1 MGMGARISDVIG
13 GLKKAIGENSMMSYV
28 VMMSIRLLELHRI
41 LKPTG
46 SLYLHCDPTASHY
59 LKVILDS
66 IFTPTCF
73 RNEIIWHYKGAAMTS
88 AKKVFP
94 RKHDTILF
102 YSKGDTYTF
111 NPQREDELS
120 AAMKARWGQH
130 LEPDGESILW
140 GSIKHEHGQVK
151 KHRTRLEEKLGRPP
165 RDDDVA
171 WIANPPLVR
180 SVWTDLPEVRNN
192 PRYSESLGYPTQ
204 KPLALLERVIS
215 AGSNRGDLV
224 LDPFCGCGTTVHAAQ
239 RLEREWI
246 GIDITHLAIGLIEY
260 RLQTAFGVSPRVI
273 GVPVTFDAAVELARR
288 DKFQFEAW
296 AVTRIRGVMPNERQ
310 VGDRG
315 IDGRGRV
322 YFVGDQD
329 EKARYAKVFVSV
341 KGGERL
347 APSMISELRGVVER
361 DGAEFGV
368 FVCLKEPTKG
378 MKREAALGGVIKSRT
393 GAVYPRIQIYTIQDY
408 FAGRKPVLPAME
420 GYLEATGEKWR
431 EGGRQSRL

>member
-1 MGMGARISDVIG
+1 MGMGDRIADVVS
-13 GLKKAIGENSMMSYV
+13 GLKGAIGENSMMSYV

-73 RNEIIWHYKGAAMTS
+73 RNEIVWHYKGAAMTS

-102 YSKGDTYTF
+102 YSKGDEYTF
-111 NPQREDELS
+111 NPQRESALS
-120 AAMKARWGQH
+120 DAMQARWGDYM
-130 LEPDGESILW
+130 EPDGSILW
-140 GSIKHEHGQVK
+140 GSIKHEPGQVR
-151 KHRTRLEEKLGRPP
+151 KHKARMTKKLGRPP

-171 WIANPPLVR
+171 WVARPSLVR

-215 AGSNRGDLV
+215 AGSNTGDLV

-239 RLEREWI
+239 KLGRRWI

-260 RLQTAFGVSPRVI
+260 RLQSAFGVSPEVI
-273 GVPVTFDAAVELARR
+273 GVPATYGAAAELARR

-296 AVTRIRGVMPNERQ
+296 AVTRIRGVRPNERQ

-315 IDGRGRV
+315 VDGRGRV
-322 YFVGDQD
+322 YFGEDSGG
-329 EKARYAKVFVSV
+329 KARYARVFVSV

-347 APSMISELRGVVER
+347 APSMVSELRGVMER
-361 DGAEFGV
+361 DGAEFGIL
-368 FVCLKEPTKG
+368 VCLKEPTKG
-378 MKREAALGGVIKSRT
+378 MAREAALGGVLRSRT

-408 FAGRKPVLPAME
+408 FDGRKPVLPAME
-420 GYLEATGEKWR
+420 DYLEAPGERWR
-431 EGGRQSRL
+431 EGGMQSRL